1 MGGQYLPGTL
11 PQGLAVL
18 AAFISSINI
27 AGTKQ
32 FLAFLLPIFRKPVF
46 SEVVLSRITQ
56 KVQFSWVLGELERV
70 QQTK

>member
-1 MGGQYLPGTL
+1 MGGEYLPGTL

-32 FLAFLLPIFRKPVF
+32 FLAFLLPIFRKPMP
-46 SEVVLSRITQ
+46 SKVVLSRIAQ
-56 KVQFSWVLGELERV
+56 KVQCSRVLGELERF
-70 QQTK
+70 